1 LVFFQEKKQKLT
13 PSRVSLRQKTDIFL
27 IWLFD
32 EISYNVALI
41 PESAGRRP
49 KGRGSFRGI
58 TRIFKGMKFNYLALV
73 GVWGFFLTAGSLLA
87 DNPNDVIH
95 TRTYIGVVG
104 TSVSVSNTGEF
115 SGTNYARTDDPA
127 YEVFL
132 LPSLQQ
138 NFGYGFIFGHRE
150 QAYAVELS
158 YWSSNHIAVFG
169 PATLNFPQNP
179 SIGISQYQDSATY
192 QSINVDFKRYF
203 FTEQNL
209 QPFLILGV
217 GFPWITLND
226 DDMNAPPYGSPPGT
240 PGSIGSVTLSGLAF
254 DTGLGLEYYFD
265 EHFALQISAIQR
277 WASFDE
283 FKGFTGQYNSI
294 SQYTPSSSD
303 DGSGLMFSVGTS
315 IGFE

>member
-1 LVFFQEKKQKLT
+1 
-13 PSRVSLRQKTDIFL
+13 
-27 IWLFD
+27 
-32 EISYNVALI
+32 
-41 PESAGRRP
+41 
-49 KGRGSFRGI
+49 
-58 TRIFKGMKFNYLALV
+58 MKFKYSALV

-104 TSVSVSNTGEF
+104 TSVSISNTGEF
-115 SGTNYARTDDPA
+115 TGTNYARTDLPA

-138 NFGYGFIFGHRE
+138 NFGYGFLFGHRE
-150 QAYAVELS
+150 QDYAVELS
-158 YWSSNHIAVFG
+158 YWCSNHTAVFG

-217 GFPWITLND
+217 GFPWITLN
-226 DDMNAPPYGSPPGT
+226 NADEDAFGD
-240 PGSIGSVTLSGLAF
+240 INSVTLAGLAC
-254 DTGLGLEYYFD
+254 DMGLGVEYYFD
-265 EHFALQISAIQR
+265 QHFAIQLSAIQR

-283 FKGFTGQYNSI
+283 FKGITGQYNYI
-294 SQYTPSSSD
+294 SQYTPTSSN